1 MTALNLTKRSKWLTG
16 IAALIVAYVVFGPK
30 DSDSVEPARAT
41 TRAAATHETRTA
53 GSVSAPVAHSLLA
66 LAHRVAEQT
75 AAGALFAKHSWY
87 VAPPTPP
94 PPPPA
99 AAAEP
104 VEPPK
109 PVAPPLPFTYMG
121 SYAPNGANPVFFL
134 TQGDRVY
141 DVHVGDTLEG
151 GTYSVDAFTNG
162 ALIFTYKPLNQQQQ
176 LITGGA
182 P

>member
-1 MTALNLTKRSKWLTG
+1 MKTLNLSRRGKWLIG
-16 IAALIVAYVVFGPK
+16 IAAVIAAYVAFGPR
-30 DSDSVEPARAT
+30 DSDSVEPSKSAARPAA
-41 TRAAATHETRTA
+41 REAHPAAT
-53 GSVSAPVAHSLLA
+53 VSAPVARSLLL
-66 LAHRVAEQT
+66 LAHRVVEQT
-75 AAGALFAKHSWY
+75 SAGALFATHSWY
-87 VAPPTPP
+87 VPPPP

-99 AAAEP
+99 AAVTEP
-104 VEPPK
+104 TAPPT

-121 SYAPNGANPVFFL
+121 SYAPVGAKPVFFL

-176 LITGGA
+176 LTTGGA